1 MTSTETQSSRTS
13 RWQPEWLQPEMGAI
27 LVVAA
32 VLFASA
38 GEVFFWG
45 REQRA
50 VTEMDAL
57 GITVLAVSGV
67 ILFWRRRYAFQV
79 LVGVGAL
86 ALTFMALDYPPDAML
101 PAVVV
106 ALYSVGAEGDRGT
119 TLLIAILVAV
129 TIGMLY
135 LSGEGFR
142 PGSGMV
148 LEIFRFLLP
157 LALGDAVRSRRAYES
172 ELIHRAEEAER
183 TREEEAMRRVQE
195 ERIRIARDIHDLVS
209 HSIST
214 VNVQAGVA
222 AHLVEKDPS
231 QASQAL
237 ETIRDSTR
245 EVLTELRSMLG
256 VLRSPDDA
264 APLTPLS
271 AADETFTALF
281 ENMRS
286 AGMDLEVSVEGEP
299 PQEPVTEAAR
309 IATYRIIQESLTN
322 ALRHGTAD
330 PVAIDAIWGRNSV
343 IVRISNT
350 MASDSADE
358 GTGSGLLGMRERATT
373 LGGTLT
379 AAPTPDGRWVVAA
392 ELPYRTAELPRRSS

>member
-1 MTSTETQSSRTS
+1 MTTTESTNRQSN
-13 RWQPEWLQPEMGAI
+13 RWRPEWLQPEVGAI

-38 GEVFFWG
+38 GEIFFWG
-45 REQRA
+45 RQQRE

-57 GITVLAVSGV
+57 GITVLVVSGL

-79 LVGVGAL
+79 LVAVDAL

-101 PAVVV
+101 PAIVV

-119 TLLIAILVAV
+119 TLMIAIVVAV

-157 LALGDAVRSRRAYES
+157 LALGDAVRSRRAYEA
-172 ELIHRAEEAER
+172 ELIHRAEVAER

-195 ERIRIARDIHDLVS
+195 ERIRIARDIHDVVS

-222 AHLVEKDPS
+222 AHLVEKDPG
-231 QASQAL
+231 QASEAL
-237 ETIRDSTR
+237 ETIRDSTK
-245 EVLTELRSMLG
+245 EVLNELRSMLG
-256 VLRSPDDA
+256 VLRSPEDA
-264 APLTPLS
+264 VPLAPLSTGE
-271 AADETFTALF
+271 ETFEALF
-281 ENMRS
+281 ANMRA
-286 AGMDLEVSVEGEP
+286 AGMTLDVTVQGEP
-299 PQEPVTEAAR
+299 PAEPVAEAAR

-322 ALRHGTAD
+322 ALRHGTD
-330 PVAIDAIWGRNSV
+330 EPVSIEAKWGRDRV
-343 IVRISNT
+343 AVLIINT
-350 MASDSADE
+350 VAPDTTDE
-358 GTGSGLLGMRERATT
+358 GTGSGILGMRERAKT

-379 AAPTPDGRWVVAA
+379 AEPRGDGRWAVAA
-392 ELPYRTAELPRRSS
+392 ELPYRSTT